1 MERKH
6 HHSHSDRQHGAG
18 AEHDRH
24 DGGTG
29 RDPGRRVGGGGSREL
44 LASEDEDLQDEG
56 KEAAADEDGGPVA
69 EASAKK
75 LTKAT
80 IKQQVRNAS
89 EAVKENECS
98 IARGTYDTLKEPDD
112 GKSRSA
118 GFFGTLFHG
127 LTDVGVSTLLSKI
140 NPGTAVGAALFA
152 VYNAAKAEVAKQ
164 LPKPDAKNKVVASEF
179 VESYVRHIIS
189 EWRKS
194 ADRLEVQMQGRSKKM
209 LLSLRKQMRKLVDK
223 TTIDNPKIKDSLL
236 TAWVAALN
244 REHKQE
250 DKSRDYTSE
259 TSGRLHL
266 VGVNVFPPG
275 KGQKAGEQIHGLTA
289 RVDGTGSIRT
299 RIGLRRLGA
308 VQVPVT
314 VAGLTMPDRS
324 VFSFGIGPSD
334 NGVPTMGPT
343 QEGAQDGLKRYGG
356 LQKLWDKMKGQ
367 KVDDLVGD
375 NKNGGKNDAIQ
386 GGD

>member
-29 RDPGRRVGGGGSREL
+29 RDPGRRVGGGGDREL
-44 LASEDEDLQDEG
+44 LASEDEDLQDQD
-56 KEAAADEDGGPVA
+56 KEAAEDEDGEPVA
-69 EASAKK
+69 EAAAKK

-89 EAVKENECS
+89 EAVKENEFS

-152 VYNAAKAEVAKQ
+152 VYNAAKSEVAKQ
-164 LPKPDAKNKVVASEF
+164 LKPDATNKVVASEF
-179 VESYVRHIIS
+179 VESYVRLLNA
-189 EWRKS
+189 EWLKS
-194 ADRLEVQMQGRSKKM
+194 ADRLEVEMQNRSKKT
-209 LLSLRKQMRKLVDK
+209 LLAMRKQMRRLVAK

-244 REHKQE
+244 REHKKE
-250 DKSRDYTSE
+250 DSSRDYLSE

-266 VGVNVFPPG
+266 VGVVVTPPS
-275 KGQKAGEQIHGLTA
+275 KGVEADEQIHGLTA
-289 RVDGTGSIRT
+289 RVDGTGSIRS
-299 RIGLRRLGA
+299 RIGLRTLGA
-308 VQVPVT
+308 VKVPVT
-314 VAGLTMPDRS
+314 VAGQLANRS
-324 VFSFGIGPSD
+324 VFSFGIGPS
-334 NGVPTMGPT
+334 NTEPTLGPH
-343 QEGAQDGLKRYGG
+343 QKGAEAGLAKYGG
-356 LQKLWDKMKGQ
+356 ITKLWNKMKGE

-375 NKNGGKNDAIQ
+375 NKKGGKNDEIQ
-386 GGD
+386 AGD